1 MNSLDVN
8 NKRRGHDGRGSPWT
22 VPRMRALPAAFL
34 LMMVALRCA
43 GADVFSVAALE
54 VAVERGDVRAM
65 TQLAAKYELGD
76 GVARN
81 FLKSNYLYCRAA
93 HMGHAEAQFTLGG
106 IYANGRGVARDHGIA
121 AGLYAR
127 AAAQGHDH
135 AKRLLQYL
143 QEQLKISVNSATPAC
158 VQPEDALVLRLSR
171 ELPPAGTGRPEVKG
185 GR

>member
-1 MNSLDVN
+1 
-8 NKRRGHDGRGSPWT
+8 
-22 VPRMRALPAAFL
+22 MRALPVAFL
-34 LMMVALRCA
+34 LMMFALCCA

-54 VAVERGDVRAM
+54 VAAERGDVRAM
-65 TQLAAKYELGD
+65 TQLASKYELGE

-93 HMGHAEAQFTLGG
+93 HLEHAEAQFTLGG

-143 QEQLKISVNSATPAC
+143 QEQLKVSVKAETPAC
-158 VQPEDALVLRLSR
+158 VRPEDPLVLRLSR
-171 ELPPAGTGRPEVKG
+171 ELPPAGAAMPAVKG